1 MAAASFCNCCRTG
14 GCYVI
19 IKSRF
24 FIRLDIRPEESILY
38 YSIEEPFGSIYI
50 HVPKQNIGLTNALIC
65 KRGGGI
71 IGKVELPGGKYRLL
85 SVLGRGATSVVYL
98 TEETDSG
105 KRYAVKISAYD
116 REKLRREALLL
127 QQFSYPGIP
136 CAVELLESETKSFLV
151 MEVVNGKSI
160 GQRMREGERFSSR
173 EILRTG
179 IALSGILCYLHTQHP
194 PVFYRDL
201 KPDNVMI
208 TERGKIRLVDFGSAG
223 TEETGVEVRYGTRG
237 YAAPE
242 QYEGKCDARS
252 DLYALGALLAAMAK
266 HAEKRQKRGLW
277 RVLEKCMQKN
287 PEERYASA
295 GEVKKALRRLE
306 RKRKGR
312 KTLRIFMIFAFLLGG
327 AAASVNRLTW
337 EKVPA
342 TDEWEEK
349 GDLWFCG
356 NPAEEGSLP
365 NYQKAQEAFT
375 QAEHLSQVGH
385 VEQELVEYCLADDA
399 AREKM
404 RLEPLLAELW
414 EDTQQESEKEKR
426 CRRYLAIAGMYF
438 SFSEE
443 LVRENGTD
451 ALQKG
456 IEVLEMVADENM
468 EGPWETVIW
477 QRLADAYYLGGK
489 SGDEEREQDWCRES
503 FFYYEQLLLH
513 NRQDGNR
520 RKNLLRAAELAL
532 QFEMPEKTEQY
543 LNKAAEIPGMEEDI
557 FYQQIRKR
565 WEEAG

>member
-1 MAAASFCNCCRTG
+1 MAAVGFCSSCRNG
-14 GCYVI
+14 GCCVI
-19 IKSRF
+19 LTSRF
-24 FIRLDIRPEESILY
+24 FIRLDIRPEKSILY

-50 HVPKQNIGLTNALIC
+50 HVQTEYRTDKHFDV

-98 TEETDSG
+98 AEKTGSG
-105 KRYAVKISAYD
+105 KRYAVKVSICD
-116 REKLRREALLL
+116 REKLRREAFLL
-127 QQFSYPGIP
+127 QKFSYPGIP
-136 CAVELLESETKSFLV
+136 CAVELLESRTKSFLV
-151 MEVVNGKSI
+151 MEAVNGKSI
-160 GQRMREGERFSSR
+160 GQRMRKGERFSSR
-173 EILRTG
+173 EILKTG
-179 IALSGILCYLHTQHP
+179 IALSGILCYLHAQNP

-208 TERGKIRLVDFGSAG
+208 TERGEIYLVDFGAAG

-242 QYEGKCDARS
+242 QYDGKCDARS

-266 HAEKRQKRGLW
+266 HAKKRQKRGLW
-277 RVLEKCMQKN
+277 RVMEKCMQKK

-312 KTLRIFMIFAFLLGG
+312 KTLRIFAVFAFLTGG
-327 AAASVNRLTW
+327 AAAVASRMPW
-337 EKVPA
+337 GQFPA
-342 TDEWEEK
+342 ADEWEEQ

-356 NPAEEGSLP
+356 NPVEEGSLP
-365 NYQKAQEAFT
+365 NYQKAREAFLK
-375 QAEHLSQVGH
+375 ADHLSQAGR

-404 RLEPLLAELW
+404 QMEPLLAEFYD
-414 EDTQQESEKEKR
+414 DTQQEPEKEKR
-426 CRRYLAIAGMYF
+426 CRRYLAVAGMYF

-443 LVRENGTD
+443 LARENDTD
-451 ALQKG
+451 AMRKG
-456 IEVLEMVADENM
+456 IEVLEKAAGENM
-468 EGPWETVIW
+468 EGQWENVIW
-477 QRLADAYYLGGK
+477 QRLADACYLGGK
-489 SGDEEREQDWCRES
+489 SGDGEREQDWCQES
-503 FFYYEQLLLH
+503 FLYYERLLCS
-513 NRQDGNR
+513 RQDGNR

-532 QFEMPEKTEQY
+532 QFDMQEKAEQY
-543 LNKAAEIPGMEEDI
+543 LNEAAEIPGMEEDI